1 MKKSSL
7 FFTVYI
13 ENEQLKDL
21 EAVGT
26 FDKIEEVRRFLN
38 VSKGMLINNGLRK
51 KVNLKLK
58 LKIKDEIYYIIIDS
72 E

>member
-13 ENEQLKDL
+13 ENEQLRDL

-26 FDKIEEVRRFLN
+26 FDTIEEVRSLLN